1 MSLTRQI
8 AHNTIIQT
16 VGKLIS
22 VFLGIISLGIMTRYL
37 GPNGFGQYT
46 IVVAF
51 LQFFAIIADMGLM
64 IITAQMISR
73 PGVDE
78 QKVLSNIFTLR
89 LFSSIAFLSLAPI
102 VVMFFPY
109 PPLVKLAIS
118 IFTIS
123 FFLLSLI
130 QVLTGLF
137 QKKLRMIKVTT
148 ADLIGK
154 STIILFVVIA
164 VKLNLG
170 LLGII
175 IAGIIGNIFNFI
187 FLFISARKI
196 TRIKLSFDFKIWKET
211 LSRSWPIAIS
221 IAFNL
226 IYLKTDTII
235 LSLYHSET
243 AVGIYG
249 ASFRFLEIMIMI
261 PTMFMGLILPLLS
274 NYWSAKNFSE
284 FKKMLQMSFNVMI
297 MSITP
302 LVVGGIILATP
313 IMILVAGKEFAMAA
327 PVLRIIIIASAVVF
341 IGTLYGHTVVALEK
355 QRQMIWAY
363 AMTAVISMTVYLIVI
378 PKYSYFGAAWS
389 TVFAESLIAIAT
401 FWMVVKTTKMWPD
414 LTIFIK
420 SMISSGVM
428 AGTLYFTYDQTL
440 LLSVPIAVTTY
451 FFILYLTGG
460 FSKEFIKEIVKI
472 K

>member
-1 MSLTRQI
+1 
-8 AHNTIIQT
+8 
-16 VGKLIS
+16 
-22 VFLGIISLGIMTRYL
+22 
-37 GPNGFGQYT
+37 
-46 IVVAF
+46 
-51 LQFFAIIADMGLM
+51 
-64 IITAQMISR
+64 
-73 PGVDE
+73 
-78 QKVLSNIFTLR
+78 
-89 LFSSIAFLSLAPI
+89 
-102 VVMFFPY
+102 
-109 PPLVKLAIS
+109 
-118 IFTIS
+118 
-123 FFLLSLI
+123 
-130 QVLTGLF
+130 
-137 QKKLRMIKVTT
+137 
-148 ADLIGK
+148 
-154 STIILFVVIA
+154 
-164 VKLNLG
+164 
-170 LLGII
+170 
-175 IAGIIGNIFNFI
+175 
-187 FLFISARKI
+187 
-196 TRIKLSFDFKIWKET
+196 
-211 LSRSWPIAIS
+211 
-221 IAFNL
+221 
-226 IYLKTDTII
+226 
-235 LSLYHSET
+235 
-243 AVGIYG
+243 
-249 ASFRFLEIMIMI
+249 MI
-261 PTMFMGLILPLLS
+261 PTIFMGMILPLLS